1 MIDAP
6 LAWAEAVLG
15 KDIVTCGRLAGGMTS
30 TMLAI
35 EDESGRRS
43 VLRLMTEEPWRSHG
57 ERLPVRSASSTTTC
71 SSG

>member
-1 MIDAP
+1 VIDAA

-15 KDIVTCGRLAGGMTS
+15 RDIVTCGRLAGGMTS

-43 VLRLMTEEPWRSHG
+43 VLRLMTEEP
-57 ERLPVRSASSTTTC
+57 
-71 SSG
+71 